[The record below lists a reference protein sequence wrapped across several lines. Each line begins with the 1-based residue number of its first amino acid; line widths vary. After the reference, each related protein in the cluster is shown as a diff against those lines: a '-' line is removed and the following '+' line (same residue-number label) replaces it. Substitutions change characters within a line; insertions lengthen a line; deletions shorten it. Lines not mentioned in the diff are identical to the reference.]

1 MLRRS
6 KIVDSRVLLIAIIVA
21 VAGMLAPLPTHA
33 QSDSW
38 TPPYPMILTPER
50 ALAFVQAADQ
60 KLDYLPGEVL
70 LKFKD
75 GVTPVGQQRALMAL
89 RSRPD
94 VSDLHWLGDVAL
106 FTDQRERDATVLAA
120 QLSAQPEIT
129 YAEPN
134 YLLHKMST
142 PNDPSF
148 ASRQWNFSAIDLPR
162 AWDINTGSN
171 ASVIIAVVDYGITD
185 VNQSFTFPSW
195 DGAAI
200 RSVSVPFAIN
210 PDLQAAR
217 LVGGRDFA
225 FWNGPVLDMDSHGTH
240 VSGTIGEDTNNELA
254 EAGIAYQAR
263 IMPVKVCS
271 GFWDVQFELSAS
283 GFRGF
288 VPQNVGGCDAAT
300 VAQGIRYA
308 ADNGAKVINISLGG
322 PGASLTLRDAL
333 AYAAGK
339 GAFIAIAMGN
349 EFLDGNPTEYP
360 AAYARDID
368 GVMSVGA
375 VGRSLKRAYYSST
388 GPHLEISAPGGDDSD
403 GGAAGE
409 IWQATISPFDSDSR
423 TVVFPRF
430 DRYVEKPE
438 EGTSMA
444 SPHVAGI
451 AALIMSQGVTKPS
464 AVEALIKAT
473 ARDLG
478 APGRDDE
485 YGYGLIQPRA
495 ALRGVGVK

>member
-1 MLRRS
+1 MPRKL
-6 KIVDSRVLLIAIIVA
+6 KFIDSRVLLLATIVA
-21 VAGMLAPLPTHA
+21 VARMLAPRPTQA
-33 QSDSW
+33 QADSW
-38 TPPYPMILTPER
+38 TPPYPMILTAQR

-60 KLDYLPGEVL
+60 KLDYVPGEVL
-70 LKFKD
+70 VKFKD
-75 GVTPVGQQRALMAL
+75 GVTTAGQQRALMAL
-89 RSRPD
+89 RSGPD
-94 VSDLHWLGDVAL
+94 VSELRWVGDVAV
-106 FTDQRERDATVLAA
+106 FTDQRELDATILAA
-120 QLSAQPEIT
+120 QLSAQPEIA

-134 YLLHKMST
+134 YLLRKMST

-148 ASRQWNFSAIDLPR
+148 ALRQWNFSAIDLPR
-162 AWDINTGSN
+162 AWDVNAGSN
-171 ASVIIAVVDYGITD
+171 ASVIIAVVDFGITN
-185 VNQSFTFPSW
+185 VNQSFTFPTW
-195 DGAAI
+195 DGGAI

-210 PDLQAAR
+210 PDLQASR
-217 LVGGRDFA
+217 LVSGRDFT

-240 VSGTIGEDTNNELA
+240 VSGTIGEDTNNGLA
-254 EAGIAYQAR
+254 EAGIAYHAR
-263 IMPVKVCS
+263 IMPVKVCL
-271 GFWDVQFELSAS
+271 GYWDLQFTLSAS

-288 VPQNVGGCDAAT
+288 VPQNVAGCDTAT

-322 PGASLTLRDAL
+322 PGASLTQRDAL
-333 AYAAGK
+333 SYAVGR

-349 EFLDGNPTEYP
+349 EFLDGNPTDYP

-375 VGRSLKRAYYSST
+375 VGRTLKRAYYSNT
-388 GPHLEISAPGGDDSD
+388 GAHLEISAPGGDDSD
-403 GGAAGE
+403 GAAGE
-409 IWQATISPFDSDSR
+409 LWQATISPLDSDSR
-423 TVVFPRF
+423 TIFFPRF
-430 DRYVEKPE
+430 DRYVEKAE

-451 AALIMSQGVTKPS
+451 AALIMSQGVTNPA

-478 APGRDDE
+478 APGRDDL
-485 YGYGLIQPRA
+485 YGYGLIQPRV